1 MTFLFGSCHS
11 SQYPFISTQAVVKTL
26 CNSPSFAFFCSWK
39 EFTESNPSRQAPH
52 KKGQMKKKRIST
64 TGIMCFCCCWC
75 HHLTT
80 AELTVWR
87 HDTLVFASLISE
99 AVWRRNQ
106 VRVSV
111 SARIV
116 QRDAPQLVPVFCPRQ
131 CLIHVF
137 PKSWMQTSTSHQC
150 HPLVSAQ
157 RHPSIFTSSL
167 SVTISIHQLSIS
179 HFLAFPSCFSSPS
192 VLLPY
197 LIFFTSLIHP
207 SPFTSCFFPLHLLSF
222 I

>member
-1 MTFLFGSCHS
+1 
-11 SQYPFISTQAVVKTL
+11 
-26 CNSPSFAFFCSWK
+26 
-39 EFTESNPSRQAPH
+39 
-52 KKGQMKKKRIST
+52 
-64 TGIMCFCCCWC
+64 MCFCCCWC

-87 HDTLVFASLISE
+87 HDTLVFASLISK

-106 VRVSV
+106 VRVGV

-116 QRDAPQLVPVFCPRQ
+116 QCDAPQLVPVFCPRQ

-157 RHPSIFTSSL
+157 RHPSIFTSKYL
-167 SVTISIHQLSIS
+167 SFS
-179 HFLAFPSCFSSPS
+179 HHLNSPTFNQSFSG
-192 VLLPY
+192 LPFM
-197 LIFFTSLIHP
+197 L
-207 SPFTSCFFPLHLLSF
+207 FFPLSPLTMLDFLYFSHSRISSPFSFHLMLFSSALALHIMYTGAISLPPVKHNTKISVSLATTF
-222 I
+222 RPC